1 VPTRTDLQ
9 RLIAI
14 VTDLVREVGKFIRV
28 DSDLAQR
35 YSRSMEELDGIRLAL
50 EEQREILQ
58 DHFIENSH
66 WANELSRRID
76 RLERY
81 TILVRMFGGNAET
94 IQVEAVVSREH
105 IQRALREELTTQ
117 QELILQYQKNI
128 DRVRLKVARYGETIP
143 LMNELDDYQKQIE
156 KAAESMS
163 RIRESLNE

>member
-1 VPTRTDLQ
+1 MPTRIDQ
-9 RLIAI
+9 LIAV

-35 YSRSMEELDGIRLAL
+35 YSRSMEEMDGIRLAL
-50 EEQREILQ
+50 EEQRELLS
-58 DHFIENSH
+58 DHFQDNAN

-81 TILVRMFGGNAET
+81 TILVRMFDGNAET

-105 IQRALREELTTQ
+105 IKRALREELTTQ

-128 DRVRLKVARYGETIP
+128 DRVRLRIARYGETVP
-143 LMNELDDYQKQIE
+143 LMNELEDYQGQIE
-156 KAAESMS
+156 KSHEAMA
-163 RIRESLNE
+163 RIREQLD

>member
-1 VPTRTDLQ
+1 VPTRIDQ
-9 RLIAI
+9 LIAI

-35 YSRSMEELDGIRLAL
+35 YSRSMEEMDGIRLAL
-50 EEQREILQ
+50 EEQRELLS
-58 DHFIENSH
+58 DHFQDNAN

-81 TILVRMFGGNAET
+81 TILVRMFGSNAET

-105 IQRALREELTTQ
+105 IKRALREELTTQ

-128 DRVRLKVARYGETIP
+128 DRVRLRIAKYGETVP
-143 LMNELDDYQKQIE
+143 LMNELEDYQGQIE
-156 KAAESMS
+156 KSHEAMA
-163 RIRESLNE
+163 RIREQLD

>member
-1 VPTRTDLQ
+1 MPTRIDQ
-9 RLIAI
+9 LIAI

-35 YSRSMEELDGIRLAL
+35 YSRSMEEMDGIRLAL
-50 EEQREILQ
+50 EEQRELLS
-58 DHFIENSH
+58 DHFQDNAN

-81 TILVRMFGGNAET
+81 TILVRMFGSNAET

-105 IQRALREELTTQ
+105 IKRALREELTTQ

-128 DRVRLKVARYGETIP
+128 DRVRLRIAKYGETVP
-143 LMNELDDYQKQIE
+143 LMNELEDYQGQIE
-156 KAAESMS
+156 KSHEAMA
-163 RIRESLNE
+163 RIREQLD

>member
-1 VPTRTDLQ
+1 MPTRIDQ
-9 RLIAI
+9 LIAI

-35 YSRSMEELDGIRLAL
+35 YSRSMEELDSIRLAL

-81 TILVRMFGGNAET
+81 TILVRMFGSNAET
-94 IQVEAVVSREH
+94 IQVETVVSREH
-105 IQRALREELTTQ
+105 IKRALREELMAQ
-117 QELILQYQKNI
+117 QDIILQYQKNV
-128 DRVRLKVARYGETIP
+128 DRVKLRIAKYGETVP
-143 LMNELDDYQKQIE
+143 LMNELEDYQRKIE
-156 KAAESMS
+156 QSQEAMT
-163 RIRESLNE
+163 RIREQLE

>member
-1 VPTRTDLQ
+1 VPTRIDQ
-9 RLIAI
+9 LIAI

-35 YSRSMEELDGIRLAL
+35 YSRSMEELDSIRLAL

-81 TILVRMFGGNAET
+81 TILVRMFGSNAET
-94 IQVEAVVSREH
+94 IQVETVVSREH
-105 IQRALREELTTQ
+105 IKRALREELMAQ
-117 QELILQYQKNI
+117 QDIILQYQKNV
-128 DRVRLKVARYGETIP
+128 DRVKLRIAKYGETVP
-143 LMNELDDYQKQIE
+143 LMNELEDYQRKIE
-156 KAAESMS
+156 QSQEAMT
-163 RIRESLNE
+163 RIREQLE